1 MIGAKVQTLAAQADV
16 VFIIH
21 PVAQVSLHEASNNYY
36 GQAFAEQAES
46 PTKNPQYNPAVSL
59 DNKQLTR
66 EVWTNVE
73 QAAVS

>member
-1 MIGAKVQTLAAQADV
+1 MHSAFVVEVIGAKLHALAAQFDV

-21 PVAQVSLHEASNNYY
+21 PVIQVSLHEASNNYY
-36 GQAFAEQAES
+36 GQALAEQAAS

-66 EVWTNVE
+66 EV
-73 QAAVS
+73 